1 MSLKVTVTTT
11 FYNITPHFY
20 NVKWNTT
27 KRSFLIISFLF
38 FLINQIYFHATL
50 CESKEDCN
58 KCKSKY
64 DKYPIYFIEI
74 SRLSLEFSIIHN
86 LSLKFF
92 D

>member
-1 MSLKVTVTTT
+1 MEHYK
-11 FYNITPHFY
+11 
-20 NVKWNTT
+20 K
-27 KRSFLIISFLF
+27 IIFNYIIFILSNKSNKYTNPL
-38 FLINQIYFHATL
+38 YFHATL

-86 LSLKFF
+86 LPLKFF